1 MSSLFEMFLS
11 MTPTTRIVMIVVWT
25 IVIIGSIII
34 ETETSELVSC
44 WFALSG
50 IVALV
55 LALCKVDLLIQ
66 CLVFVAVSAVLV
78 IATRPII
85 KKFNAIED
93 IPTNVDRLI
102 GMTGVI
108 TKKVHGD
115 EKGEI
120 KVNYQRWTA
129 INKCDEV
136 FEVGEKAIVS
146 YIDGNKLVIEKI
158 NEVEIK

>member
-66 CLVFVAVSAVLV
+66 CLVFVAVSAV
-78 IATRPII
+78 
-85 KKFNAIED
+85 F
-93 IPTNVDRLI
+93 
-102 GMTGVI
+102 
-108 TKKVHGD
+108 
-115 EKGEI
+115 
-120 KVNYQRWTA
+120 
-129 INKCDEV
+129 
-136 FEVGEKAIVS
+136 
-146 YIDGNKLVIEKI
+146 
-158 NEVEIK
+158 